1 MDVTP
6 QGNLVKIAMAS
17 GSTLYF
23 DRGIFQSN
31 KKNSVFFHIY
41 TVAGQN
47 RFSPLR
53 KKLFLGTDGVV
64 FVADSQRSRWDD
76 NVESLKELKKVA
88 EGGLITKIPLV
99 IMLNKRDLPDIIDE
113 SEFEQLLRDEGLYF
127 DPPHE
132 LSMWNPMIYE
142 TVALY
147 NQERAVYKSFTEC
160 ARRASLYSMY
170 GEGSAP
176 AKGEIKMSDKV
187 PDL

>member
-1 MDVTP
+1 MTP
-6 QGNLVKIAMAS
+6 QGNLVKISMAS

-31 KKNSVFFHIY
+31 RRNSIFWHIY

-99 IMLNKRDLPDIIDE
+99 VMLNKRDLPDIFE
-113 SEFEQLLRDEGLYF
+113 TSEFEQLLRDEGLWF
-127 DPPHE
+127 DPPDE
-132 LSMWNPMIYE
+132 LNMWNPLIYE
-142 TVALY
+142 SVALY
-147 NQERAVYKSFTEC
+147 DQEKAVYKSFTEC
-160 ARRASLYSMY
+160 ARRAGMYSMF
-170 GEGSAP
+170 GQGSAP
-176 AKGEIKMSDKV
+176 PMGEIKISDKV